1 MSNTFED
8 FQTGWNK
15 SKETMHPNPT
25 KLDDLISSAKSRK
38 KSNLVFHYGNVVVL
52 LFTAMVL
59 IIVWRLWMPFQEVI
73 SIIGISIMIGGLF
86 LRIVLELV
94 SAIRSGKINLVDN
107 TRENNNEM
115 IRFYQFRK
123 AMHGPVTISIVIA
136 YLAGFAMVLPELS
149 KYVSSLLLV
158 IFTTAFLLSGGFI
171 IYKVRQSIK
180 KEMDN
185 LRFFLSIREQLED
198 SI

>member
-1 MSNTFED
+1 
-8 FQTGWNK
+8 
-15 SKETMHPNPT
+15 
-25 KLDDLISSAKSRK
+25 
-38 KSNLVFHYGNVVVL
+38 
-52 LFTAMVL
+52 
-59 IIVWRLWMPFQEVI
+59 
-73 SIIGISIMIGGLF
+73 
-86 LRIVLELV
+86 
-94 SAIRSGKINLVDN
+94 
-107 TRENNNEM
+107 M